1 MKTLNDVLVGKII
14 DWTLACDS
22 GVSRSSGH
30 GEIVAALDPPRI
42 LVRKSVLPGDPEP
55 TYMHVLSIDEPGLRF
70 FDTEDEYGTWLAS
83 MLNDPEPV
91 VSLVG
96 KLNRPKP

>member
-1 MKTLNDVLVGKII
+1 
-14 DWTLACDS
+14 
-22 GVSRSSGH
+22 
-30 GEIVAALDPPRI
+30 
-42 LVRKSVLPGDPEP
+42 
-55 TYMHVLSIDEPGLRF
+55 MHVLSIDEPGLRF

-91 VSLVG
+91 VSLAG